1 MADTVITQ
9 PMPMNPNDPTACGP
23 SSHSPLP
30 IEMPRAMRLG
40 PMTNLTICQW
50 SEPGDL
56 EHLLGLGQ
64 VVDAERWTAH
74 AQLVD
79 FGLAN

>member
-9 PMPMNPNDPTACGP
+9 PMPTNPNEPTACGP

-40 PMTNLTICQW
+40 PMTNWAICNGP
-50 SEPGDL
+50 SRRP
-56 EHLLGLGQ
+56 
-64 VVDAERWTAH
+64 
-74 AQLVD
+74 
-79 FGLAN
+79 